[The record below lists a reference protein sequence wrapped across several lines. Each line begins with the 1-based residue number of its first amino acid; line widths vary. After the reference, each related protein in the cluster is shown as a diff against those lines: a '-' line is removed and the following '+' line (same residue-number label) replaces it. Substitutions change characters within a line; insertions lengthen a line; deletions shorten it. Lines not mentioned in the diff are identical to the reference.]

1 MNAFHQLTILL
12 RNALL
17 VTLAVVFGFRLSDA
31 LGLPGGLQVISLIPA
46 GYLFVRLSGDPIPPL
61 KKWAPF
67 AIAITGFSLLEPLVM
82 ETVRTHYPSVKDSS
96 WPFNLINLVGFMA
109 MMWLATL
116 LESHWPFRSDEAS
129 TETDAP

>member
-1 MNAFHQLTILL
+1 MNAFHQLAILL

-17 VTLAVVFGFRLSDA
+17 VTLAVVVGFRLSDA
-31 LGLPGGLQVISLIPA
+31 LGLPGGLQVICLIPA
-46 GYLFVRLSGDPIPPL
+46 GYLLVRLSGDPIPPL
-61 KKWAPF
+61 KQWVPF
-67 AIAITGFSLLEPLVM
+67 AIAITGFLILEPLVM
-82 ETVRTHYPSVKDSS
+82 EAVRTHYPSIKDSS

>member
-17 VTLAVVFGFRLSDA
+17 VTLAVVGGFRLSDA
-31 LGLPGGLQVISLIPA
+31 LGLPGGLQVICLIPA

-61 KKWAPF
+61 KKWVPF
-67 AIAITGFSLLEPLVM
+67 AIAITGFLLLEPLVM
-82 ETVRTHYPSVKDSS
+82 EAVRTHYPSIKDSS
-96 WPFNLINLVGFMA
+96 WPFNLIGLVGFMA

-116 LESHWPFRSDEAS
+116 LESHWPFRSDEES
-129 TETDAP
+129 SGTNTP